1 MIENDYIEVM
11 LPAIRAELEA
21 HLAHSALGRSR
32 ALISMLRYHM
42 GWEGQGSNQDAEG
55 KRIRPILTL
64 LSTEASGGVWEL
76 ALPAAAAVE
85 LIHNFSLIHDD
96 IEDNSDLRRGRDTVW
111 KKWGVAQAIN
121 TGDLMFSIANLAV
134 HRLDAHFDSM
144 VINRASQIILETCI
158 LLTQGQYWDIA
169 YENQM
174 DVTIEQYWTMVEG
187 KTGALLGA
195 SCELGALCSPATPE
209 QRRLFKTFG
218 FQLGMA
224 FQAIDDYLGIWG
236 DPAKLGKSV
245 ESDLISKK
253 KTLPVV
259 FGLQSI
265 PRFSELWMQS
275 KINAEDACE
284 MARML
289 EVVGAKD
296 YVLAQAK
303 RHTDNAFKAL
313 HAAGKNNEAREAI
326 QSLASGLLKRDY

>member
-1 MIENDYIEVM
+1 
-11 LPAIRAELEA
+11 
-21 HLAHSALGRSR
+21 
-32 ALISMLRYHM
+32 
-42 GWEGQGSNQDAEG
+42 
-55 KRIRPILTL
+55 
-64 LSTEASGGVWEL
+64 
-76 ALPAAAAVE
+76 
-85 LIHNFSLIHDD
+85 
-96 IEDNSDLRRGRDTVW
+96 
-111 KKWGVAQAIN
+111 
-121 TGDLMFSIANLAV
+121 
-134 HRLDAHFDSM
+134 
-144 VINRASQIILETCI
+144 
-158 LLTQGQYWDIA
+158 
-169 YENQM
+169 
-174 DVTIEQYWTMVEG
+174 
-187 KTGALLGA
+187 
-195 SCELGALCSPATPE
+195 
-209 QRRLFKTFG
+209 
-218 FQLGMA
+218 MA